1 MKQIASFTVNHD
13 VLKKG
18 FYISRIDGDIATYD
32 IRMAIPNSGAYLTNP
47 AIHTFEHLFAT
58 YVRNSALTDSIVYV
72 GPMGCRTGFYLV
84 VFGEVTSEEILPLV
98 RELFEFVA
106 DFEGDVPGAAPEEC
120 GNYLDQNLP
129 MANWL
134 ARRYL
139 DRDLADIDE
148 KHLHYQQA

>member
-1 MKQIASFTVNHD
+1 MVEPHCLLWSHG
-13 VLKKG
+13 L
-18 FYISRIDGDIATYD
+18 S
-32 IRMAIPNSGAYLTNP
+32 
-47 AIHTFEHLFAT
+47 H
-58 YVRNSALTDSIVYV
+58 
-72 GPMGCRTGFYLV
+72 GFYLV

-148 KHLHYQQA
+148 KHLCYQQA